1 MTARWLVD
9 PTLLGYLIHGFLKS
23 NTNTSEENI
32 AGWKMDWIEDV
43 FPFELGDFPAI
54 KSSSESWARFQCS
67 HLPKASELCVWK
79 ETLGSFGLGRNVS
92 LIVIMHRK
100 LKKVPYLEPVCP
112 LGLVGWSFKCLPPK
126 WIFSKPTRPFNHQKN
141 DPSRLFR
148 LVFSK
153 RANHPE
159 TSELSPNH
167 PGDRWVLVSKL
178 GSLPTGGL
186 GSRSLS
192 PMPRPIGA
200 WV

>member
-1 MTARWLVD
+1 
-9 PTLLGYLIHGFLKS
+9 
-23 NTNTSEENI
+23 
-32 AGWKMDWIEDV
+32 MDWIEDV

-100 LKKVPYLEPVCP
+100 LYMYLGPRT
-112 LGLVGWSFKCLPPK
+112 CLPFGVGRLVLQMPASKVNFFKTNLPK
-126 WIFSKPTRPFNHQKN
+126 NHQKMIQAGC
-141 DPSRLFR
+141 LG
-148 LVFSK
+148 
-153 RANHPE
+153 
-159 TSELSPNH
+159 LSFQNGQTTRKLRNFPPNH

-200 WV
+200 